1 MNILDLMTFYEC
13 KSKKKLSVEMGVS
26 RVTLWKWEKQGI
38 PYNTQAALQLETKGK
53 LLADQNIKSK
63 N

>member
-1 MNILDLMTFYEC
+1 M
-13 KSKKKLSVEMGVS
+13 LSDEMGVS

-38 PYNTQAALQLETKGK
+38 PYNTQAALQLETNGK
-53 LLADQNIKSK
+53 LLADQNAKSK

>member
-1 MNILDLMTFYEC
+1 MNVDDLMTFHGC
-13 KSKKKLSVEMGVS
+13 KSKKMLSIAMGVS
-26 RVTLWKWEKQGI
+26 RITLWKWSKQGI

-53 LLADQNIKSK
+53 LVADQNSKSK

>member
-1 MNILDLMTFYEC
+1 MNIHDLMTFYNC
-13 KSKKKLSVEMGVS
+13 KSKKMLSDEMGVS

-38 PYNTQAALQLETKGK
+38 PYNTQAALQLETNGE

>member
-1 MNILDLMTFYEC
+1 MNIGDLMTFYKC
-13 KSKKKLSVEMGVS
+13 KSKKMLSDEMGVS

-38 PYNTQAALQLETKGK
+38 PYNTQAALQLETNGK
-53 LLADQNIKSK
+53 LLADQNSKSK